1 MEKNTSVSYLDLK
14 LLIFNNLT
22 DAKELL
28 KQLEFEDTSSTTG
41 NLLIPIILSS
51 FEKSLS
57 LLSGINPEAGGSRS
71 EIKSDHMGNSPS
83 RKRKAESRWT
93 EQVRV
98 CERTGL
104 EAPIDDDG
112 YSWRKYGEKSIL
124 ETKYPRSYYKCAL
137 QKAQDCSAMKQVQRN
152 DDDPLM
158 FSVTY
163 RRKHTCNQVSY
174 VSSPVKSGNIT
185 DEKHKEKRRQE
196 KTQETI
202 ISFQIGPRV
211 QRENSD
217 GTTQTVLISP
227 SFTFPSVE
235 PLIPV
240 PWVGKESNN
249 NNNNMSSSFTPGN
262 HRFMISS
269 PSSSSPYMSLL
280 TSEPNSF
287 SPYAVNGFEGGLT
300 LQTSDYDLCDFTFI

>member
-14 LLIFNNLT
+14 LLMFNNLT
-22 DAKELL
+22 QAKELL
-28 KQLEFEDTSSTTG
+28 KQLEFDDTSSTTG

-137 QKAQDCSAMKQVQRN
+137 RKGQDCSAMKQVQRN

-163 RRKHTCNQVSY
+163 RGKHTCTQT
-174 VSSPVKSGNIT
+174 SPGKSRNIT
-185 DEKHKEKRRQE
+185 DDQHKEKRRQE

-202 ISFQIGPRV
+202 ISFQIGPHV
-211 QRENSD
+211 QRENSAS
-217 GTTQTVLISP
+217 TTHTVLRSP
-227 SFTFPSVE
+227 SFTFPSAD
-235 PLIPV
+235 PIIPV
-240 PWVGKESNN
+240 PCVEKESNN
-249 NNNNMSSSFTPGN
+249 KNNYMSSSFTPDD
-262 HRFMISS
+262 RFMISS
-269 PSSSSPYMSLL
+269 PFSSSAYMSLP
-280 TSEPNSF
+280 TVEPNSF
-287 SPYAVNGFEGGLT
+287 SPYTVNSFEGGLT

>member
-1 MEKNTSVSYLDLK
+1 MEKNTTVSYLDLK
-14 LLIFNNLT
+14 LLMFNNLT
-22 DAKELL
+22 QAKELL
-28 KQLEFEDTSSTTG
+28 KQLEFNDTSSTTG

-71 EIKSDHMGNSPS
+71 EIKSDLMGNFPS
-83 RKRKAESRWT
+83 RKRKEESRWT
-93 EQVRV
+93 EQVLV

-104 EAPIDDDG
+104 EAPIDDG
-112 YSWRKYGEKSIL
+112 YSWRKYGEKSII

-137 QKAQDCSAMKQVQRN
+137 RKAQDCSAMKQVQRN

-163 RRKHTCNQVSY
+163 RGKHTCNQVSY
-174 VSSPVKSGNIT
+174 VPSPVKSGNIT
-185 DEKHKEKRRQE
+185 DDKHKEKRRQE

-202 ISFQIGPRV
+202 ISFQICPHV

-227 SFTFPSVE
+227 LFTFPSPD

-240 PWVGKESNN
+240 PCVEKESK
-249 NNNNMSSSFTPGN
+249 NNNNMSSSFTPDN
-262 HRFMISS
+262 HLFTISS
-269 PSSSSPYMSLL
+269 PSSSSPYMSLP

-287 SPYAVNGFEGGLT
+287 SPYTVNSFEGGLT